1 MKVFFSTKNVF
12 TDLTDF
18 SASPKYAEN
27 TSAPES
33 EKKEEPAAL
42 ATALTSVVF
51 EHPGG
56 GSGEKKAC

>member
-1 MKVFFSTKNVF
+1 MYYLLIYLF
-12 TDLTDF
+12 TDRTDF

-27 TSAPES
+27 TSAPER

-51 EHPGG
+51 EQPGG
-56 GSGEKKAC
+56 P